1 MVTQDRKAQAG
12 FFEQSKVKTGFAC
25 YDVISFYRTTPITVR
40 RWKPREN
47 TSKLYSWTTTMWQ
60 GGHVG
65 GQYNRIF
72 FRRIYMTTEFSSQ
85 RSKMLLF
92 LTTNMPASRDVTC
105 EPAIER
111 FHDVTMAIL
120 VSQNNETVAML
131 VFQISPH
138 SCGSWTFFLCK
149 NLLLFR

>member
-1 MVTQDRKAQAG
+1 
-12 FFEQSKVKTGFAC
+12 
-25 YDVISFYRTTPITVR
+25 
-40 RWKPREN
+40 
-47 TSKLYSWTTTMWQ
+47 
-60 GGHVG
+60 
-65 GQYNRIF
+65 
-72 FRRIYMTTEFSSQ
+72 MTTEFSSQ

-131 VFQISPH
+131 VFQTSPH
-138 SCGSWTFFLCK
+138 SSGS
-149 NLLLFR
+149 

>member
-1 MVTQDRKAQAG
+1 METKGKTQVSYTLGLQPCDKAALL
-12 FFEQSKVKTGFAC
+12 V
-25 YDVISFYRTTPITVR
+25 V
-40 RWKPREN
+40 N
-47 TSKLYSWTTTMWQ
+47 TIEFL
-60 GGHVG
+60 
-65 GQYNRIF
+65 

-138 SCGSWTFFLCK
+138 SCGS
-149 NLLLFR
+149 